1 MVGPG
6 MEKVTAVRWIPA
18 IVVIPLKILNM
29 SVQARPKLKQAE
41 ISNAVISS
49 FYDVYN
55 DLGVGFLESV
65 YERALAILLTGA
77 GLKIATQHPI
87 KVFFRGH
94 DVGIFRAD
102 IIVNQSFLVELKAV
116 KKLHRKHTA
125 QLLNALR
132 ATAIEVGLLLNFG
145 PKPEFQRVILTNDRK
160 RHLPSPVDPKDQ

>member
-1 MVGPG
+1 
-6 MEKVTAVRWIPA
+6 
-18 IVVIPLKILNM
+18 M
-29 SVQARPKLKQAE
+29 SVQSQPKLKQSE

-77 GLKIATQHPI
+77 GFHVERQYPI
-87 KVFFRGH
+87 KVYFRGH

-102 IIVNQSFLVELKAV
+102 LVANQSVIIELKAV

-132 ATAIEVGLLLNFG
+132 ATPIEVGLLLNFG
-145 PKPEFQRVILTNDRK
+145 PKREFQRVILTNDRK
-160 RHLPSPVDPKDQ
+160 RHLPSRADPRNR

>member
-1 MVGPG
+1 M
-6 MEKVTAVRWIPA
+6 
-18 IVVIPLKILNM
+18 PLQ
-29 SVQARPKLKQAE
+29 SQPRLKQSETSEA
-41 ISNAVISS
+41 IIRS

-55 DLGVGFLESV
+55 DLGAGFLESV

-77 GLKIATQHPI
+77 GLKVERQYPI

-102 IIVNQSFLVELKAV
+102 IIANQSVIVELKAV
-116 KKLHRKHTA
+116 KKLHRKHAA

-132 ATAIEVGLLLNFG
+132 ATAIEVGLLLNCG

-160 RHLPSPVDPKDQ
+160 RHLPFPADPRNQ